1 MKRVLIVSPSNKG
14 TIGRCSMNLY
24 KAFQMRKDVVVRFVC
39 LHFYKEGF
47 EELKD
52 CDYCENNIQ
61 RNIFQKLI
69 LEIKKPIWLHKIKK
83 QFKPDVT
90 ISTLISC
97 SNASVLA
104 GGKDMKV
111 GIFHAGIE
119 QYGLYTGRLSLLLY
133 RILFPRLDRLECVCK
148 SIQTSMISN
157 YKNISPSKIGI
168 TYNVHFKEELVK
180 KSKEPLDVND
190 SELFESKIILF
201 VGRLEAI
208 KAPERIIK
216 SFALSKLKD
225 EYQLVFVGADNNG
238 YQHKLEKI
246 AEEVKLVERVHFLGL
261 KSNPYKYM
269 SHSDMLVLSSK
280 NEGLPGVLI
289 ESLLIGTPIISTNSS
304 IGIWEILGC
313 ENEFNKE
320 LNTVFIANNGLITSN
335 LEDEDLNIQN
345 LKTAIEYL
353 HYHDLRNSAFDFE
366 AKVNPLE
373 ITKNLLNEQNQKIIT
388 FKCLR

>member
-24 KAFQMRKDVVVRFVC
+24 KAFQMRKDVIVKFVC
-39 LHFYKEGF
+39 LHYYEDGF
-47 EELKD
+47 EDLKD
-52 CDYCENNIQ
+52 CEYCKKNRR
-61 RNIFQKLI
+61 RNIFQKLL

-83 QFKPDVT
+83 KFKPDVS

-104 GGKDMKV
+104 GGKDFKV

-119 QYGLYTGRLSLLLY
+119 QYGLYTGRLSLMLY
-133 RILFPRLDRLECVCK
+133 RFLFPKLDRLECVCK

-157 YKNISPSKIGI
+157 YKNISLSKIGV
-168 TYNVHFKEELVK
+168 TYNVHFKEELVR
-180 KSKEPLDVND
+180 KSEEPLEVVD
-190 SELFESKIILF
+190 SDIFKTKTILF

-216 SFALSKLKD
+216 SLALSKLKD

-238 YQHKLEKI
+238 YQRKLEKI
-246 AEEVKLVERVHFLGL
+246 VEDVKLKERVHFLGP

-269 SHSDMLVLSSK
+269 SHSNMLVLSSK

-313 ENEFNKE
+313 ENEFDKG

-345 LKTAIEYL
+345 MKTAIEYL
-353 HYHDLRNSAFDFE
+353 HCHDLRNRAFGFE

-373 ITKNLLNEQNQKIIT
+373 ITKHLLNEQD
-388 FKCLR
+388 

>member
-52 CDYCENNIQ
+52 CNYCENNIQ

-104 GGKDMKV
+104 GGKDMKI

-157 YKNISPSKIGI
+157 YKNISPNKIGI

-246 AEEVKLVERVHFLGL
+246 AEEVKLVERVHFLGP

-304 IGIWEILGC
+304 IGIWEILGS
-313 ENEFNKE
+313 ENDYDKNLNK
-320 LNTVFIANNGLITSN
+320 VFITSNGLITSN

-345 LKTAIEYL
+345 MKAAIEYL
-353 HYHDLRNSAFDFE
+353 HYHDMKNREFE
-366 AKVNPLE
+366 FETKVNPME
-373 ITKNLLNEQNQKIIT
+373 ITNHLLNE
-388 FKCLR
+388 

>member
-104 GGKDMKV
+104 GGKDMKI

-157 YKNISPSKIGI
+157 YKNISPNKIGI

-246 AEEVKLVERVHFLGL
+246 AEEVKLVERVHFLGP

-304 IGIWEILGC
+304 IGIWEILGS
-313 ENEFNKE
+313 ENDYDKNLNK
-320 LNTVFIANNGLITSN
+320 VFITSNGLITSN

-345 LKTAIEYL
+345 MKAAIEYL
-353 HYHDLRNSAFDFE
+353 HYHDMKNREFE
-366 AKVNPLE
+366 FETKVNPME
-373 ITKNLLNEQNQKIIT
+373 ITNHLLNE
-388 FKCLR
+388 

>member
-24 KAFQMRKDVVVRFVC
+24 KAFQMRNDVVVRFVC
-39 LHFYKEGF
+39 LHFYGDGF

-52 CDYCENNIQ
+52 CDYCEKNIL
-61 RNIFQKLI
+61 RNILQRLI

-104 GGKDMKV
+104 GGKDLKV

-133 RILFPRLDRLECVCK
+133 RILFPKLDRLECVCK

-157 YKNISPSKIGI
+157 YRNISPNKIGI
-168 TYNVHFKEELVK
+168 TYNVHFKDELVK
-180 KSKEPLDVND
+180 KSKEPLDVYD
-190 SELFESKIILF
+190 SDLFESKIILF

-216 SFALSKLKD
+216 SLAISKLKD
-225 EYQLVFVGADNNG
+225 EYQLVFIGADNNG
-238 YQHKLEKI
+238 YQHKLEEIAKDVKI
-246 AEEVKLVERVHFLGL
+246 VERVHFLGL

-313 ENEFNKE
+313 ENEFDRE
-320 LNTVFIANNGLITSN
+320 LNTIFIANNGLITSN
-335 LEDEDLNIQN
+335 LKDEDLNIQN
-345 LKTAIEYL
+345 MKTAIEYL
-353 HYHDLRNSAFDFE
+353 HFHDLRNRTFDFE
-366 AKVNPLE
+366 AKVNPME
-373 ITKNLLNEQNQKIIT
+373 ITKCLLNE
-388 FKCLR
+388 

>member
-39 LHFYKEGF
+39 LHFYGEGF

-52 CDYCENNIQ
+52 CDYCEKNIL
-61 RNIFQKLI
+61 RNIFQRLI

-157 YKNISPSKIGI
+157 YKNISPNKVGI

-216 SFALSKLKD
+216 SLAISKLKD

-238 YQHKLEKI
+238 YQHKLEEI
-246 AEEVKLVERVHFLGL
+246 AEDVKLVERVHFLGL

-345 LKTAIEYL
+345 MKTAIEYL

-373 ITKNLLNEQNQKIIT
+373 ITKNLLNEQN
-388 FKCLR
+388 